1 MPKISSAISAKNAN
15 RRITDRSRRVV
26 YPIAPNTAMNSAVAP
41 PDCHRICGSVDP
53 YQNSVGAAATPSRI
67 PNTTSSPVASPA
79 DFLAAKFITI
89 STTNAPIQATI
100 AAPSDR
106 CRPAYAPS
114 ANTAAV
120 SATSPIVWPNSVAV
134 WSRVV

>member
-1 MPKISSAISAKNAN
+1 MI
-15 RRITDRSRRVV
+15 
-26 YPIAPNTAMNSAVAP
+26 
-41 PDCHRICGSVDP
+41 
-53 YQNSVGAAATPSRI
+53 
-67 PNTTSSPVASPA
+67 
-79 DFLAAKFITI
+79 I

-134 WSRVV
+134 WSRVEYPGYAGLVYISHFLLNLGRLQNSRATQPIISNGPLAPANA